1 MNAKERQDCEDFR
14 AFSVVDDLSQIK
26 VNSTSWQHNE
36 KRIWTGLNRDLSRNF
51 QNHLSKKLIKSLFE
65 QPSFYNSIVSFVL
78 CFLFIHVLIIYQ
90 CVVSLYLMM

>member
-36 KRIWTGLNRDLSRNF
+36 KRI
-51 QNHLSKKLIKSLFE
+51 
-65 QPSFYNSIVSFVL
+65 
-78 CFLFIHVLIIYQ
+78 
-90 CVVSLYLMM
+90 